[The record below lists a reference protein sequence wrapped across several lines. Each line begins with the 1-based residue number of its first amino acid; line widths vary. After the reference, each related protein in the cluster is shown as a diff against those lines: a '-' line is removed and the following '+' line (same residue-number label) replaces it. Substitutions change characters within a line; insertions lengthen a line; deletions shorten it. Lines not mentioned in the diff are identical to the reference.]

1 VHCHRIYIHQ
11 QTGSASRPVRE
22 LKGFER
28 VTLAPHEKKTVRF
41 QLGEKEL
48 RYWNSASKAWVQE
61 PAKFDVWLGNDSEA
75 RLHTAFAI
83 AQ

>member
-1 VHCHRIYIHQ
+1 
-11 QTGSASRPVRE
+11 

-28 VTLAPHEKKTVRF
+28 VTLAPHEKKTVRL

-48 RYWNSASKAWVQE
+48 RYWNSASKAWVVE

-75 RLHTAFAI
+75 RFHPAFAI